1 MSDFEVHSRGTSAE
15 LKAARELAQAM
26 QQHIEQWGEG
36 IFPPNILQPYN
47 RLYGQYIR
55 QLQSEEL

>member
-1 MSDFEVHSRGTSAE
+1 MDDFEVHPRGTAAE
-15 LKAARELAQAM
+15 IKAARELAQAM

-36 IFPPNILQPYN
+36 IFSPSILQPYK
-47 RLYGQYIR
+47 RLYGQYVR